1 MSIVFA
7 HKRIEDPRWSSE
19 GTGREND
26 CQNEYRFRTE
36 REKERETEREKKKKT
51 KKNCN
56 CSLPGTKSVFQFRVF
71 SHLADLS
78 RQRKTPSPL
87 RSLPPPPPPP
97 PSSRRGSALGFFLAA
112 SLLGGS
118 PRTASSPAESPPL
131 HFPRRPQECLQEHK
145 MSGSNE
151 NEEMD
156 KEVPLAP
163 DLADEGHPNEVQVEA
178 SHEQSPDS
186 VPVEETLKPIENG
199 HALPVEDA
207 STDDKKQEPVSSTPL
222 SAPDGIANA
231 ENQQDVPKHD
241 SGNAESAAVAKDEIQ
256 KDASDLPQEEAADL
270 SLEET
275 KVDSTTLAQKEAT
288 ELPLQEKNV
297 DFTTLASKEAT
308 ELPLQDTKVDST
320 ALSESHPEPVE
331 LILGARAEDT
341 ENPEPVK
348 PILEARDEDTEMV
361 ESKMGAV
368 CDDLS
373 SVEKDNIVAPNEA
386 SIDIKAEIE
395 KVEPMTVEE
404 HQAETPVAKVNG
416 NSSLKHLFL
425 LDENDEGSESG
436 TEEDQSLF
444 MKELESFF
452 KERSMEFKPPK
463 FYGEGLNC
471 LKLWRAVTRL
481 GGYDKVTSCKLWRQ
495 VGESFKPPKTCTTV
509 SWTFRGFYEK
519 ALLDYERH
527 NLRGGEL
534 NITAASPTEPMV
546 GDNQA
551 SGSGRAPRDA
561 AARAR
566 QGWHSQRLLGNG
578 EVSDPIIKDKNAMSM
593 QKREKQLKSVG
604 PVKRK
609 KQPYLESSIKTT
621 RPKTS
626 KSQLDIPVVDIGPPA
641 DWVKI
646 NVQKTVRLL

>member
-1 MSIVFA
+1 
-7 HKRIEDPRWSSE
+7 
-19 GTGREND
+19 
-26 CQNEYRFRTE
+26 
-36 REKERETEREKKKKT
+36 
-51 KKNCN
+51 
-56 CSLPGTKSVFQFRVF
+56 
-71 SHLADLS
+71 
-78 RQRKTPSPL
+78 
-87 RSLPPPPPPP
+87 
-97 PSSRRGSALGFFLAA
+97 
-112 SLLGGS
+112 
-118 PRTASSPAESPPL
+118 
-131 HFPRRPQECLQEHK
+131 
-145 MSGSNE
+145 MSGSKE

-156 KEVPLAP
+156 KEVPPAP
-163 DLADEGHPNEVQVEA
+163 NLVDEGQPNEVQVEA
-178 SHEQSPDS
+178 SHEQSPHP
-186 VPVEETLKPIENG
+186 VPVEENLKPIENG
-199 HALPVEDA
+199 HTLPVEDS
-207 STDDKKQEPVSSTPL
+207 STDDKKLEPVSSPPL
-222 SAPDGIANA
+222 SAPDSIAIA
-231 ENQQDVPKHD
+231 ENQQDVPKRD
-241 SGNAESAAVAKDEIQ
+241 SASAESAAAAKDEIQ
-256 KDASDLPQEEAADL
+256 KEATDLLQKDATDLPQEEATDLPQEEATDL

-275 KVDSTTLAQKEAT
+275 KVDSTTLAQKEAA
-288 ELPLQEKNV
+288 ELPLQETNV
-297 DFTTLASKEAT
+297 DSTTLAQKEAT
-308 ELPLQDTKVDST
+308 ELPVQDTKVDST
-320 ALSESHPEPVE
+320 ALSASHPELVE
-331 LILGARAEDT
+331 
-341 ENPEPVK
+341 
-348 PILEARDEDTEMV
+348 PILEPKAEDTEMV
-361 ESKMGAV
+361 ESKTGAV

-373 SVEKDNIVAPNEA
+373 SVERDNIIAPNDA
-386 SIDIKAEIE
+386 SIDTNAEIE
-395 KVEPMTVEE
+395 KVEPMKVEE
-404 HQAETPVAKVNG
+404 HQTETPVAKDNG
-416 NSSLKHLFL
+416 NSSLKNLFL

-436 TEEDQSLF
+436 TEGEQSSF

-452 KERSMEFKPPK
+452 RERSMEFKPPK

-519 ALLDYERH
+519 ALLDYERQNMH
-527 NLRGGEL
+527 SGEL
-534 NITAASPTEPMV
+534 SIIAVSPTEPMV

-609 KQPYLESSIKTT
+609 KQPYLESSIKAT

-646 NVQKTVRLL
+646 NVQKTKDCFEVYALVPGLLREEVRVQSDPAGRLVISGEPEQPDNPWGVTPFKKIVNLPSRIDPHQTSAVVTLHGQLFVRVPFEQSE

>member
-1 MSIVFA
+1 
-7 HKRIEDPRWSSE
+7 
-19 GTGREND
+19 
-26 CQNEYRFRTE
+26 
-36 REKERETEREKKKKT
+36 
-51 KKNCN
+51 
-56 CSLPGTKSVFQFRVF
+56 
-71 SHLADLS
+71 
-78 RQRKTPSPL
+78 
-87 RSLPPPPPPP
+87 
-97 PSSRRGSALGFFLAA
+97 
-112 SLLGGS
+112 
-118 PRTASSPAESPPL
+118 
-131 HFPRRPQECLQEHK
+131 

-151 NEEMD
+151 NEEM
-156 KEVPLAP
+156 PPAP
-163 DLADEGHPNEVQVEA
+163 NLVDEGQPSEVQVKA
-178 SHEQSPDS
+178 SHEQSPHS
-186 VPVEETLKPIENG
+186 VPVEKTSKQIENG
-199 HALPVEDA
+199 DTLPVEDA
-207 STDDKKQEPVSSTPL
+207 SADDKKLEPVSSTPL
-222 SAPDGIANA
+222 SAPDSIANA
-231 ENQQDVPKHD
+231 EDQQDVHKCD
-241 SGNAESAAVAKDEIQ
+241 RGNPESAAAVKDEIQ
-256 KDASDLPQEEAADL
+256 KEATDVLQKDATYMPQEEATDLPQEEATDLPKEEATDL
-270 SLEET
+270 SLEEAKIDST
-275 KVDSTTLAQKEAT
+275 TLAQEETTELPLPETNVDSTTLTQEEATELPLPETNVDSATLAQKEAT
-288 ELPLQEKNV
+288 KLPMH
-297 DFTTLASKEAT
+297 DT
-308 ELPLQDTKVDST
+308 EVDST
-320 ALSESHPEPVE
+320 ALSASHPEPVE
-331 LILGARAEDT
+331 
-341 ENPEPVK
+341 
-348 PILEARDEDTEMV
+348 PILEARAEDTEMV
-361 ESKMGAV
+361 ESKTGAV

-373 SVEKDNIVAPNEA
+373 SVEKENIVAPNEA
-386 SIDIKAEIE
+386 SIDMKAEIE
-395 KVEPMTVEE
+395 KQMKVEE
-404 HQAETPVAKVNG
+404 NQTETPVAKVNG

-436 TEEDQSLF
+436 TEEEQSLF

-452 KERSMEFKPPK
+452 RERSMEFKPPK

-534 NITAASPTEPMV
+534 SITAASPTEPMV

-609 KQPYLESSIKTT
+609 KQPFLESSIKAA

-646 NVQKTVRLL
+646 NVQKTKDCFEVYALVPGLLREEVRVQSDPAGRLVISGEPEQPDNPWGVTPFKKIVNLPSRIDPHQTSAVVTLHGQLFVRVPFEQSE

>member
-1 MSIVFA
+1 
-7 HKRIEDPRWSSE
+7 
-19 GTGREND
+19 
-26 CQNEYRFRTE
+26 
-36 REKERETEREKKKKT
+36 
-51 KKNCN
+51 
-56 CSLPGTKSVFQFRVF
+56 
-71 SHLADLS
+71 
-78 RQRKTPSPL
+78 
-87 RSLPPPPPPP
+87 
-97 PSSRRGSALGFFLAA
+97 
-112 SLLGGS
+112 
-118 PRTASSPAESPPL
+118 
-131 HFPRRPQECLQEHK
+131 
-145 MSGSNE
+145 MSGSKE

-156 KEVPLAP
+156 KEVPPGPAP
-163 DLADEGHPNEVQVEA
+163 NLVDEGLPNEVQVEA
-178 SHEQSPDS
+178 SHEQSPHS
-186 VPVEETLKPIENG
+186 APAEETLKPIENV
-199 HALPVEDA
+199 HTLPLEDA
-207 STDDKKQEPVSSTPL
+207 STDDKKVEPVSGTPL
-222 SAPDGIANA
+222 SAPDSIAIT
-231 ENQQDVPKHD
+231 ENQQDVPECD
-241 SGNAESAAVAKDEIQ
+241 NGSAESVAAAKDEIQ
-256 KDASDLPQEEAADL
+256 KEATDLLQKDATCLPKEEAADLPQEEATDL

-275 KVDSTTLAQKEAT
+275 KGDSTTLPQKEAT
-288 ELPLQEKNV
+288 ELPLQETNV
-297 DFTTLASKEAT
+297 DSITLAQKEAT
-308 ELPLQDTKVDST
+308 DLPLQDTKVDPT
-320 ALSESHPEPVE
+320 ALSTGHPEPVE
-331 LILGARAEDT
+331 
-341 ENPEPVK
+341 
-348 PILEARDEDTEMV
+348 PILEAKAKDTEMV
-361 ESKMGAV
+361 DSKMGAV

-373 SVEKDNIVAPNEA
+373 SVGKDHIVAPNEA
-386 SIDIKAEIE
+386 SIGTNAEIE
-395 KVEPMTVEE
+395 KVEPMKVEE
-404 HQAETPVAKVNG
+404 HQTETPVAKDNG

-452 KERSMEFKPPK
+452 RERSMEFKPPK

-495 VGESFKPPKTCTTV
+495 VGESFRPPKTCTTV

-527 NLRGGEL
+527 NMRGGEL
-534 NITAASPTEPMV
+534 SIIAASPTEPMV

-578 EVSDPIIKDKNAMSM
+578 EVSDPIIKDKNAMST

-609 KQPYLESSIKTT
+609 KQPYLESSIKAT

-646 NVQKTVRLL
+646 NVQKTKDCFEVYALVPGLLREEVRVQSDPAGRLVISGEPEQPDNPWGVTPFKKIVNLPSRIDPHQTSAVVTLHGQLFVRVPFEQSE